1 MRTKN
6 HWICQMVSRWL
17 LGSTTIN
24 SSSNLRQLQ
33 RAEDI
38 QHLKLYWM
46 SCWVG
51 RPRLQYLNH
60 LREARHLWQF
70 VDRHTVSEM
79 ASLVAI
85 HVNGI
90 WKVPRNRRPWENKVM
105 EGYKLRM
112 VDTSFRQHP
121 NEKTELFS
129 SRGLNLF
136 APRRCFGLLMGPNCQ
151 PKLARYP
158 WQCLSP
164 SIESR
169 AMSQSFR
176 MHTAAAEYT
185 VRITPL
191 WYMLCGHVFLAL
203 LSYSFIFNIQN
214 GWTLLPCWLS
224 IQGTCKEACLPNPS
238 WVLDVLL
245 RDAACR

>member
-1 MRTKN
+1 MHTKN
-6 HWICQMVSRWL
+6 LWICQMVSRWL
-17 LGSTTIN
+17 LGSTITN

-38 QHLKLYWM
+38 QHLKLYRM

-90 WKVPRNRRPWENKVM
+90 WKVPRNRRPWESKVM
-105 EGYKLRM
+105 EAYKLRM
-112 VDTSFRQHP
+112 VDTSFTRHP

-129 SRGLNLF
+129 SRGLKPF
-136 APRRCFGLLMGPNCQ
+136 ASRRCFGHLMGPNC
-151 PKLARYP
+151 
-158 WQCLSP
+158 
-164 SIESR
+164 
-169 AMSQSFR
+169 
-176 MHTAAAEYT
+176 
-185 VRITPL
+185 
-191 WYMLCGHVFLAL
+191 
-203 LSYSFIFNIQN
+203 
-214 GWTLLPCWLS
+214 
-224 IQGTCKEACLPNPS
+224 
-238 WVLDVLL
+238 
-245 RDAACR
+245 